1 MDHLALW
8 HTESNRVMS
17 ESGRRRS
24 SRRFSNTLDEEFSIV
39 SEELLRSEETSEVG
53 KLVEVVWVG
62 AVLQRDM
69 ALWKSAAVNELV
81 DAKLLDT

>member
-17 ESGRRRS
+17 ESGRRS

-53 KLVEVVWVG
+53 KLVEVGCVG

>member
-17 ESGRRRS
+17 ESGRRS

-53 KLVEVVWVG
+53 LTPRCFVTF
-62 AVLQRDM
+62 AVC
-69 ALWKSAAVNELV
+69 ACI
-81 DAKLLDT
+81 

>member
-1 MDHLALW
+1 M
-8 HTESNRVMS
+8 
-17 ESGRRRS
+17 
-24 SRRFSNTLDEEFSIV
+24 
-39 SEELLRSEETSEVG
+39 
-53 KLVEVVWVG
+53 EVVWVG

>member
-17 ESGRRRS
+17 ESGRRS

-39 SEELLRSEETSEVG
+39 SEELLRSEETSEVR
-53 KLVEVVWVG
+53 KLVEV
-62 AVLQRDM
+62 A
-69 ALWKSAAVNELV
+69 
-81 DAKLLDT
+81 

>member
-24 SRRFSNTLDEEFSIV
+24 SRQFSNTFNEEFSIV
-39 SEELLRSEETSEVG
+39 SEELLRSEET
-53 KLVEVVWVG
+53 
-62 AVLQRDM
+62 
-69 ALWKSAAVNELV
+69 
-81 DAKLLDT
+81 

>member
-8 HTESNRVMS
+8 HTESNRVLS
-17 ESGRRRS
+17 ESGRRS

-53 KLVEVVWVG
+53 KLVKVVWVG